1 MSVLQAILN
10 MAYLIIAIFALLGA
24 IDFIKDSLV
33 IFKEALRKRRER
45 DNSKHR

>member
-1 MSVLQAILN
+1 MPVLEAVLN
-10 MAYLIIAIFALLGA
+10 LAYLIIVIFALLGA

-45 DNSKHR
+45 NDR

>member
-10 MAYLIIAIFALLGA
+10 TAYLIIAIFALLGA
-24 IDFIKDSLV
+24 IDFIRDSLD

-45 DNSKHR
+45 DDRKRN